1 MDFDCNNLIF
11 LIKKINKYEYN
22 ISKIILNYLE
32 NLIIYDYF
40 SKYRVEIWFCYIHD
54 QGFMIQFH
62 KNEEKLNDIYTKTCC
77 NYCHLEYI
85 DDFNQDFIK
94 NYYCKYS
101 NYIDID
107 FKLSWFLNCFYD
119 LKNDKFLFNTPLPIK
134 LMYQKCITS

>member
-1 MDFDCNNLIF
+1 MDFDCNNLVF
-11 LIKKINKYEYN
+11 LIKKLNKYEYN

-54 QGFMIQFH
+54 QGFMIQFL
-62 KNEEKLNDIYTKTCC
+62 KNEEKLDDIYTKTCC

-94 NYYCKYS
+94 NYYCKNC
-101 NYIDID
+101 NYIHID
-107 FKLSWFLNCFYD
+107 FKLSWFLNYFYE
-119 LKNDKFLFNTPLPIK
+119 LKNDKFLFNTPFPIK

>member
-1 MDFDCNNLIF
+1 MELNKNNLIF
-11 LIKKINKYEYN
+11 LIKKINKYEFN

-54 QGFMIQFH
+54 QGFMIQFP
-62 KNEEKLNDIYTKTCC
+62 KKEEKIYDIYTKTCC

-85 DDFNQDFIK
+85 DYFNQDFIK
-94 NYYCKYS
+94 NYYSKYM
-101 NYIDID
+101 NID

-119 LKNDKFLFNTPLPIK
+119 SKNDKFLYNCPLPIK
-134 LMYQKCITS
+134 LMYQKYITS